1 MTAQRQPA
9 AELTIGIVGPHD
21 LVERIMLS
29 GSPQAGGLPGGA
41 VHPAGPAGASGS
53 GASAVPARR
62 LVAAAYRSE
71 QEAADKV
78 LRLGP
83 GIDAC
88 LFASQVPYEY
98 ARRAGTLRVPATY
111 VPLSGSALY
120 AALLRA
126 TRELGQDLS
135 RVSVDVLSRADVEDA
150 FAELGVPST
159 GVHVREDAA
168 NAATLAAFHE
178 RLWRRDEITVAFTC
192 LQSVAQ
198 RLSAADVPVRI
209 LRPTNSAIRAALRT
223 ATLLAGTAAWR
234 KPSSRWPWSRCPRCG
249 TPPAGPRRGTPVRN
263 CG

>member
-29 GSPQAGGLPGGA
+29 GSPQASGLPGGL
-41 VHPAGPAGASGS
+41 VHPAAGPAGAAGN
-53 GASAVPARR
+53 GTSAAPARR

-150 FAELGVPST
+150 FAELGVPAT

-198 RLSAADVPVRI
+198 RLSAADVPVRT
-209 LRPTNSAIRAALRT
+209 PAAHQQRDPGCPAHGDT
-223 ATLLAGTAAWR
+223 A
-234 KPSSRWPWSRCPRCG
+234 
-249 TPPAGPRRGTPVRN
+249 RR
-263 CG
+263 